1 MAITEKWIKKMWY
14 VYTVEYIIIYTE
26 IIILN
31 EVSQAERQLSYNIT
45 YIWNLKKD
53 TNEHIYKTE
62 IDSQIQICQKTNLWL
77 LKEIIGWG
85 ER

>member
-1 MAITEKWIKKMWY
+1 MDKEDVVCIYSGIY
-14 VYTVEYIIIYTE
+14 HYIYE

-77 LKEIIGWG
+77 LKEIIG
-85 ER
+85 